1 MKKLF
6 SALLCAALIVVTAS
20 GCGLSDPLEANK
32 NQSETSATTAEQT
45 DDTEV
50 NYTDY
55 KDTLDGL
62 CEYFNELGYIEHK
75 EGSYTKMDA
84 SLIGAKE
91 GRKYT
96 KKNIKI
102 ELYVYD
108 TNNLNDTANQII
120 ESVKNNGEFVILD
133 LPAVKAYLSDN
144 GKYLM
149 IYSDDSIKKDNPNT
163 EAANYKAR
171 EEVIEKFK
179 SFYA

>member
-1 MKKLF
+1 
-6 SALLCAALIVVTAS
+6 
-20 GCGLSDPLEANK
+20 
-32 NQSETSATTAEQT
+32 
-45 DDTEV
+45 
-50 NYTDY
+50 
-55 KDTLDGL
+55 
-62 CEYFNELGYIEHK
+62 
-75 EGSYTKMDA
+75 MDA
-84 SLIGAKE
+84 SLIVAKE